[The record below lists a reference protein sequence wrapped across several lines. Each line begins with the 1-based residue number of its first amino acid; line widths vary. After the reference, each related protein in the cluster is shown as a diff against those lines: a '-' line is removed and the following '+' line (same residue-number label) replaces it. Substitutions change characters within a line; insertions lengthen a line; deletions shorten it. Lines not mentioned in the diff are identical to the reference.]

1 MPRRTRVLL
10 LLFSFLFVCIAGSQ
24 FTKRHHDEARH
35 SIDDVA
41 FTSQLFS
48 GSWRNVVALDSKA
61 MRERKER
68 QERVFHL
75 GNADDAM
82 RKREEEEEEGE
93 EEDGEKV
100 PLLKTLSYEE
110 KR

>member
-1 MPRRTRVLL
+1 
-10 LLFSFLFVCIAGSQ
+10 
-24 FTKRHHDEARH
+24 
-35 SIDDVA
+35 
-41 FTSQLFS
+41 
-48 GSWRNVVALDSKA
+48 

-82 RKREEEEEEGE
+82 RKREEEEDEGE

>member
-1 MPRRTRVLL
+1 
-10 LLFSFLFVCIAGSQ
+10 
-24 FTKRHHDEARH
+24 
-35 SIDDVA
+35 
-41 FTSQLFS
+41 
-48 GSWRNVVALDSKA
+48 

-82 RKREEEEEEGE
+82 RKREEGEEEEE
-93 EEDGEKV
+93 EEKV

>member
-1 MPRRTRVLL
+1 M
-10 LLFSFLFVCIAGSQ
+10 CI
-24 FTKRHHDEARH
+24 RD
-35 SIDDVA
+35 
-41 FTSQLFS
+41 
-48 GSWRNVVALDSKA
+48 
-61 MRERKER
+61 RKER

-82 RKREEEEEEGE
+82 RKREEEEEE
-93 EEDGEKV
+93 EDGEKV

>member
-1 MPRRTRVLL
+1 
-10 LLFSFLFVCIAGSQ
+10 
-24 FTKRHHDEARH
+24 
-35 SIDDVA
+35 
-41 FTSQLFS
+41 
-48 GSWRNVVALDSKA
+48 

-82 RKREEEEEEGE
+82 RKREEEEEE
-93 EEDGEKV
+93 EDGEKV

>member
-1 MPRRTRVLL
+1 MERN
-10 LLFSFLFVCIAGSQ
+10 
-24 FTKRHHDEARH
+24 

-48 GSWRNVVALDSKA
+48 GSWRNGVAFDSKA

-82 RKREEEEEEGE
+82 RKREKGE
-93 EEDGEKV
+93 EEEKV